1 MNQNLASVRKRPIW
15 VRVVTIGCIA
25 FTAWHVLATFLW
37 VAPPSGLRDVVP
49 KKALSSYMTPLFG
62 QSWSVFA
69 PAPVNGDYTLR
80 VRAVVRGSSEATEWV
95 DATAVE
101 ANMLTH
107 HAFPPRAAILAGI
120 QARDYKK
127 TFDKLNAD
135 QQEAVAAGYFKGDDW
150 LKRLDVGLTK
160 AASSK
165 SERLAANAHVD
176 SEGATAA
183 YATQVARAVWG
194 NAVESVD
201 FEVSRQNVVSF
212 ASRNDPKA
220 QRPKAVRVNS
230 GWRGVRTV
238 SGQDDGRFAEVFNRA
253 RMGK

>member
-1 MNQNLASVRKRPIW
+1 MNQNPISVQRRPLW

-49 KKALSSYMTPLFG
+49 KKALSSYMMPLFG

-80 VRAVVRGSSEATEWV
+80 VRAVVEGSSEATEWV
-95 DATAVE
+95 DATAAE
-101 ANMLTH
+101 SNMLRH

-127 TFDKLNAD
+127 TYDRLSAD
-135 QQEAVAAGYFKGDDW
+135 QKKAVAAGYFKGEDW
-150 LKRLDVGLTK
+150 LRRLDAGLTK
-160 AASSK
+160 AAASK
-165 SERLAANAHVD
+165 SERLAARSHVD
-176 SEGATAA
+176 SEGTTTA

-194 NAVESVD
+194 DAVTSVD
-201 FEVSRQNVVSF
+201 FEVSRQNVVPF
-212 ASRNDPKA
+212 ANRNDPNA
-220 QRPKAVRVNS
+220 QRPKAVRINS
-230 GWRGVRTV
+230 GWRGQRTV
-238 SGQDDGRFAEVFNRA
+238 VGQHEGRFAEVFNRA
-253 RMGK
+253 RIGE